1 MQYTSDK
8 KYFLTYFPYLNALCP
23 TLLRPVTTKKFNNF
37 FYILQ
42 DYAFDFHGSI
52 SMEIFTGCCD
62 YPDGHILLESWHQHR
77 QPLLHLIN
85 EAGREFTG
93 VVQDQEMQKP
103 MENATVTIIGSS
115 RHISVDSNGRFHVY
129 LPPGH
134 HDVVFHCHGYQDFR
148 KV

>member
-1 MQYTSDK
+1 M
-8 KYFLTYFPYLNALCP
+8 YL
-23 TLLRPVTTKKFNNF
+23 F
-37 FYILQ
+37 FILQ
-42 DYAFDFHGSI
+42 DYAFDFHGSV

-85 EAGREFTG
+85 EAGRGFTG

-115 RHISVDSNGRFHVY
+115 RNISVDSNGRFHIY

-134 HDVVFHCHGYQDFR
+134 HYVVFHCHGYQDFR
-148 KV
+148 KVYVLKVIFYCTVLWKSLKIPKACHISRTIGRWGR